1 MSIQPTK
8 LLAAMLMCAALA
20 ILAPISTGYAKPK
33 ATQSFGCTMQQ
44 LIKAANDTPAGR
56 ECSRLQDQSVI
67 NNTTFIAFVCTSS
80 GIYCCPENAASAS
93 DCTQVS
99 ASRLP
104 NRAPLSKAIK
114 SGMSH

>member
-1 MSIQPTK
+1 MSIQSIKP
-8 LLAAMLMCAALA
+8 LAAMFACAALA
-20 ILAPISTGYAKPK
+20 SLTGASDGFAKPK
-33 ATQSFGCTMQQ
+33 TAKSLGCTMQQ

-99 ASRLP
+99 ASRVP
-104 NRAPLSKAIK
+104 NRAPLSDAIK
-114 SGMSH
+114 TGLAR